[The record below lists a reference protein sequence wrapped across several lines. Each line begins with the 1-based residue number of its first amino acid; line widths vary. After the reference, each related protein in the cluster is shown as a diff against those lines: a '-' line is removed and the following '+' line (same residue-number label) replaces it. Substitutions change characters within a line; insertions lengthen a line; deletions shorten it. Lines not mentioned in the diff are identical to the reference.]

1 MKKAVGFDQKI
12 LLHQLD
18 YMAKEIGRNE
28 KDDLYNLMDEY
39 LKSDIAGNKSRLNAR
54 TIIFKI
60 WCLVP
65 ESHQYIQH
73 RAVQIYSHCS
83 QAEKLLIHW
92 GLTILAYPFFR
103 DVVHEMGKLYKLQDE
118 LSSDQ
123 INRKMKSL
131 YGDRRRIEV
140 ATSAVL
146 TSLRSWN
153 VIETK
158 KNANRIVQ
166 LFSIENLDLKSWIVE
181 VLLFATEAEALS
193 MQMINDHPLLFP
205 FEYSISQSD
214 LRTERFMVTR
224 QGVDMVMIRLNK
236 RILVQS

>member
-12 LLHQLD
+12 MLHQLD

-28 KDDLYNLMDEY
+28 NDDLYYLMDEY
-39 LKSDIAGNKSRLNAR
+39 LKSDIAGNKSRVNAR

-65 ESHQYIQH
+65 ESHQHLQQ
-73 RAVQIYSHCS
+73 RAVQMYPHCS
-83 QAEKLLIHW
+83 QSEKLLIHW
-92 GLTILAYPFFR
+92 GLTILAYPFFS
-103 DVVHEMGKLYKLQDE
+103 DVVHEMGKLFKLQDE
-118 LSSDQ
+118 QSSDQ

-158 KNANRIVQ
+158 KNANRVAQ
-166 LFSIENLDLKSWIVE
+166 SFSIENSEYHSWLVE
-181 VLLFATEAEALS
+181 VLLTAVESEAMT
-193 MQMINDHPLLFP
+193 MQMINAHPLLFP
-205 FEYSISQSD
+205 FKYTISQSELKTD
-214 LRTERFMVTR
+214 RFMVTR

-236 RILVQS
+236 RS

>member
-28 KDDLYNLMDEY
+28 KDDLYNLMDDY

-60 WCLVP
+60 WYLVP
-65 ESHQYIQH
+65 ESHQYIQQQ
-73 RAVQIYSHCS
+73 AVQMYPDCT
-83 QAEKLLIHW
+83 QVEKLLIHW
-92 GLTILAYPFFR
+92 GLTILAYSFFR
-103 DVVHEMGKLYKLQDE
+103 DAVHEMGKLFKLQDE
-118 LSSDQ
+118 LSSEQ
-123 INRKMKSL
+123 INRKMKNL

-153 VIETK
+153 IIDSQ
-158 KNANRIVQ
+158 KNTNRIAQ
-166 LFSIENLDLKSWIVE
+166 KCRIENSDVKSWLVE
-181 VLLFATEAEALS
+181 VLLTATESGAMT
-193 MQMINDHPLLFP
+193 MQFINDHPLLFP
-205 FEYSISQSD
+205 FEYSIAQSD
-214 LRTERFMVTR
+214 LKTERFMVTR
-224 QGVDMVMIRLNK
+224 QGIDMVMIGLNK
-236 RILVQS
+236 KV

>member
-18 YMAKEIGRNE
+18 YMAKEIGRND
-28 KDDLYNLMDEY
+28 KDELYHFMDEY

-65 ESHQYIQH
+65 ELHQHLQQ
-73 RAVQIYSHCS
+73 RAVQMYPQCTPSG
-83 QAEKLLIHW
+83 KLLIHW
-92 GLTILAYPFFR
+92 GLTMLAYPFFS
-103 DVVHEMGKLYKLQDE
+103 DVVHEMGKLFKLQDE

-123 INRKMKSL
+123 ISRKMKSL

-146 TSLRSWN
+146 TTLRSWN

-158 KNANRIVQ
+158 KNANRIAQ
-166 LFSIENLDLKSWIVE
+166 SFSIDNSEYHAWLAE
-181 VLLFATEAEALS
+181 VLLTATETEA
-193 MQMINDHPLLFP
+193 MTMEMINAHPLLFP
-205 FEYSISQSD
+205 FKYTISQSD
-214 LRTERFMVTR
+214 LKSDRFMVTR

-236 RILVQS
+236 RS

>member
-28 KDDLYNLMDEY
+28 RDDLYNLMDDY

-60 WCLVP
+60 WYLVP
-65 ESHQYIQH
+65 ESHHYIQQ
-73 RAVQIYSHCS
+73 RAVQMYPDCT

-103 DVVHEMGKLYKLQDE
+103 DVVLEMGKSFKLQDE
-118 LSSDQ
+118 LSSEL
-123 INRKMKSL
+123 INRKMKNL

-140 ATSAVL
+140 STSAVL

-153 VIETK
+153 VIDSQ
-158 KNANRIVQ
+158 KNTNRIAHT
-166 LFSIENLDLKSWIVE
+166 FRIENSEIKSWLVE
-181 VLLFATEAEALS
+181 VLLTATGSEAMT

-205 FEYSISQSD
+205 FEYSIAQSD
-214 LRTERFMVTR
+214 LRSERFMVTR
-224 QGVDMVMIRLNK
+224 QGIDMVMIGLNK
-236 RILVQS
+236 RSLMQT